1 VCALL
6 WGGAW
11 AVVAALLLLPLDVPA
26 PPGSDLVAHFFLFGM
41 MAFAAVGFSRR
52 PGQLAGLAL
61 ATVALGIALE
71 YAQGFVPSRSSEIAD
86 AVANGVGTLAG
97 YTVALL
103 VLHLVIRPAE
113 PRLAAAP

>member
-1 VCALL
+1 
-6 WGGAW
+6 
-11 AVVAALLLLPLDVPA
+11 
-26 PPGSDLVAHFFLFGM
+26 
-41 MAFAAVGFSRR
+41 
-52 PGQLAGLAL
+52 
-61 ATVALGIALE
+61 
-71 YAQGFVPSRSSEIAD
+71 VPSRSSEIAD